1 MLLTACATQS
11 PQMNDVEPSVSEEDQ
26 KAAQQ
31 AANEPTK
38 LALKRK
44 IAVGR
49 LSNETTYGKS
59 LLTNS
64 NDDKMGSKIT
74 DMFVQS
80 LINSGNYL
88 VFERPDISLLRN
100 ESELSGNEVNII
112 GVDTLVIGS
121 LTEFGR
127 STTGESGFLSSSK
140 KQEATATIDL
150 RLVDTRTG
158 QVIESVAGSGS
169 SSTKT
174 ARTMGFGSLASY
186 DGSLNDQAIGA
197 AVNAA
202 VEKMTQ
208 LMLTRPWSADVL
220 SVEDGLIYFSGGESQ
235 GIDEGMTFSVFKKGR
250 PRLAFEEY
258 LDGTPSDYEVVIDG
272 ISYGSMSQYLVDE
285 NALRIVEGTHL
296 IEIVDGAR
304 IVFSTQL
311 FLGASTTR
319 VVKVVDHE

>member
-1 MLLTACATQS
+1 MKSLMKWTIPLFLAACATQT
-11 PQMNDVEPSVSEEDQ
+11 PQMQDVEPGVSPEAQ
-26 KAAQQ
+26 QAAQQ
-31 AANEPTK
+31 AAQETTK

-59 LLTNS
+59 LL
-64 NDDKMGSKIT
+64 GSSAEDRMALKIT

-88 VFERPDISLLRN
+88 VFERPDVALLQN
-100 ESELSGNEVNII
+100 EADLSGNEVNII

-150 RLVDTRTG
+150 RLVDTNTG
-158 QVIESVAGSGS
+158 QVIESVTGQGS
-169 SSTKT
+169 SSTET
-174 ARTMGFGSLASY
+174 SNTMGFGSVASF

-208 LMLTRPWSADVL
+208 LMLTKPWTADVL
-220 SVEDGLIYFSGGESQ
+220 TIEDGLVYFSGGESQ
-235 GIDEGMTFSVFKKGR
+235 GIEQGMAFAVFRKGR
-250 PRLAFEEY
+250 QVESSTTGSIITLPGSKVAELSVMGTFGDSELEEGSFGQVTT
-258 LDGTPSDYEVVIDG
+258 GTIDG
-272 ISYGSMSQYLVDE
+272 FSLDE
-285 NALRIVEGTHL
+285 LEVR
-296 IEIVDGAR
+296 EI
-304 IVFSTQL
+304 
-311 FLGASTTR
+311 
-319 VVKVVDHE
+319 K